1 MSDRTRDAGEQ
12 VRRVLDG
19 RAFRGGWHVDALALL
34 ALVAFVVVLR
44 PLVALDAL
52 LGYGTVANTI
62 LVWMLFAAAFNLLLG
77 YTGLLSFGHAMF
89 LGTGMYT
96 VGIALSRFD
105 TSLFFP
111 AAALA
116 IAAAGVFGY
125 LIARLIA
132 QKGDIYF
139 AMLTIAFGEVFW
151 YVANANPY
159 DLTGGS
165 DGIAVNVLPPWIESQ
180 LGEKYLV
187 VAGSEVDLYWMVGG
201 VFVVAVYLLFR
212 IVRSPFGRTLI
223 AIREN
228 EELARSVGV
237 DTTRYKVWAFTL
249 SAVFTAVAG
258 ILLEIVKQGVTLNS
272 LHWTTSGEVVMMT
285 VLGGMSSFA
294 GPMAGAFLWEFGAS
308 YLTSFE
314 TLALPLSE
322 FTLVTY
328 EVSDLMEYW
337 RFLFGL
343 LFVIVILT
351 RPERGA
357 WGALKSGVR
366 AVARRALDAT
376 GGESE

>member
-19 RAFRGGWHVDALALL
+19 RAFRGGWHVDALAVL
-34 ALVAFVVVLR
+34 ALVAFVLVLR

-89 LGTGMYT
+89 LGTGMYA

-105 TSLFFP
+105 TGLFFP

-116 IAAAGVFGY
+116 VAAAGVFGY
-125 LIARLIA
+125 VIARLIA

-151 YVANANPY
+151 YVANADPY
-159 DLTGGS
+159 GLTGGS

-187 VAGSEVDLYWMVGG
+187 VAGSEFDLYWMVGG

-212 IVRSPFGRTLI
+212 IVRSPFGRTLV

-228 EELARSVGV
+228 EALARSVGV

-258 ILLEIVKQGVTLNS
+258 ILLEVVKQGVTLNS

-294 GPMAGAFLWEFGAS
+294 GPMAGAFLWQFGAS

-314 TLALPLSE
+314 TLVLPLSE
-322 FTLVTY
+322 FPVVTY
-328 EVSDLMEYW
+328 EVASLMEYW

-343 LFVIVILT
+343 LFVVVILT
-351 RPERGA
+351 RPESGA
-357 WGALKSGVR
+357 WGALKSGLR
-366 AVARRALDAT
+366 AVADRVLDA